1 MLCYSLLQNLV
12 KNACEAAPADSQISV
27 TVLDEEPLQI
37 VVENK
42 GAVPEDIRE
51 RFFDKFVTKGKQ
63 GGSGLGTYS
72 AKLLAEAQGGQ
83 ITLDVSDKMDTTTIT
98 VHLPRASAG

>member
-12 KNACEAAPADSQISV
+12 KNACEAAPPGTQISV
-27 TVLDEEPLQI
+27 TVHDQDPLQI

-51 RFFDKFVTKGKQ
+51 RFFEKFVTKGKQ
-63 GGSGLGTYS
+63 GGTGLGTYS

-83 ITLDVSDKMDTTTIT
+83 IALDVSDEADTTTIT
-98 VHLPRASAG
+98 VLLPRASAG